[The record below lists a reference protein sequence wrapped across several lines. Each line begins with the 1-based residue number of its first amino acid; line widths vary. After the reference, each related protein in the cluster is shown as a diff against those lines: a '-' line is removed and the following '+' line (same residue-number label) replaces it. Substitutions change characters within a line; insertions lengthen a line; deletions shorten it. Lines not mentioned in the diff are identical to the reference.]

1 MKLKQLFKQ
10 ALVWLV
16 HQIPALFGIFLT
28 LIFAYYFYAL
38 SDVVFVG
45 LPKILNSTMA
55 ALPINNNVYPILLQ
69 GLLIIASM
77 IFGFY
82 GILVFYSSKRLNRMI
97 NRYLDKSFV
106 FKLLS
111 FVIILLPL
119 FLLVFSIFFSLNGL
133 TYYGITTTFVK
144 EQINTGHI
152 PLVISNSSV
161 ENSMYFNLSKNYS
174 TTAKN
179 YYDITLSNTQS
190 SIKMIFLSTGIISA
204 ILIIY
209 LIDIFGG
216 FKYVYENSNK
226 NRNIRHFI
234 DALIII
240 VIIGIDFYLKAY
252 AGVAEMIFFIVV
264 VLIIVYLLQKKE
276 KKKRG

>member
-1 MKLKQLFKQ
+1 
-10 ALVWLV
+10 
-16 HQIPALFGIFLT
+16 
-28 LIFAYYFYAL
+28 
-38 SDVVFVG
+38 
-45 LPKILNSTMA
+45 
-55 ALPINNNVYPILLQ
+55 
-69 GLLIIASM
+69 
-77 IFGFY
+77 
-82 GILVFYSSKRLNRMI
+82 
-97 NRYLDKSFV
+97 
-106 FKLLS
+106 
-111 FVIILLPL
+111 
-119 FLLVFSIFFSLNGL
+119 
-133 TYYGITTTFVK
+133 
-144 EQINTGHI
+144 
-152 PLVISNSSV
+152 
-161 ENSMYFNLSKNYS
+161 
-174 TTAKN
+174 
-179 YYDITLSNTQS
+179 
-190 SIKMIFLSTGIISA
+190 MIFLSTGIISA